1 MSTFDQRRNEI
12 MYDVERL
19 ARIIGIL
26 QEKKSCSVREL
37 SRELM
42 FSEATIRRD
51 LTLLAKQNKIVKTHG
66 GAIIRE
72 SFHSEVPYN
81 IRSDRETE
89 IKQALARAAARLI
102 HNNMT
107 IFLDASSTV
116 EYLVPY
122 LEAFKDITVITNNPD
137 IPSKLASTSIQVYS
151 TGGKY
156 LHSSNSYVGE
166 FARSMISNVNADLL
180 FFSARG
186 VSTSGLVTISSTDDD
201 IHRAMIKNSART
213 CLMFDS
219 SKYGK
224 TYRFTVCELSEVD
237 ILITDSPLEDGPEHP
252 NIIIAD
258 K

>member
-1 MSTFDQRRNEI
+1 

-19 ARIIGIL
+19 ARIMSIL
-26 QEKKSCSVREL
+26 QERKSCSVKEL
-37 SRELM
+37 SQALM

-51 LTLLAKQNKIVKTHG
+51 LALLAKQNKIVKTHG
-66 GAIIRE
+66 GAVIRE

-81 IRSDRETE
+81 IRSDKEAE
-89 IKQALARAAARLI
+89 IKQRLARAAAELI

-122 LEAFKDITVITNNPD
+122 LGAFKDITIVTNNPD
-137 IPSKLASTSIQVYS
+137 VPAKLASTDIQVYC

-156 LHSSNSYVGE
+156 LHRSNSYVGE

-186 VSTSGLVTISSTDDD
+186 VSADGLVTISSTEDD
-201 IHRAMIKNSART
+201 IHRAMIQNSART

-224 TYRFTVCELSEVD
+224 TYRFTVCSLSDVD
-237 ILITDSPLEDGPEHP
+237 IIITDSPLSSGPEHP
-252 NIIIAD
+252 NVIIAD

>member
-1 MSTFDQRRNEI
+1 

-19 ARIIGIL
+19 AKIMSIL
-26 QEKKSCSVREL
+26 QERKSCSVKEL
-37 SRELM
+37 SKEVM

-66 GAIIRE
+66 GAVIRE

-81 IRSDRETE
+81 LRSDKKPE
-89 IKQALARAAARLI
+89 IKQRLARAAAELI
-102 HNNMT
+102 HDDMT

-116 EYLVPY
+116 EYLIPY
-122 LEAFKDITVITNNPD
+122 LGSFKDITVVTNNPD
-137 IPSKLASTSIQVYS
+137 IPSKLASTDIQVYC

-156 LHSSNSYVGE
+156 LHRSNSYVGE

-186 VSTSGLVTISSTDDD
+186 VSADGLVTISSTDDD

-224 TYRFTVCELSEVD
+224 TYRFTVCELSEID
-237 ILITDSPLEDGPEHP
+237 ILITDSPMSSGPEHP

>member
-1 MSTFDQRRNEI
+1 MKGDI

-19 ARIIGIL
+19 AKIINIL
-26 QEKKSCSVREL
+26 QERKSCSVKEL
-37 SRELM
+37 ARELM

-51 LTLLAKQNKIVKTHG
+51 LTMLAKQNKIVKTHG
-66 GAIIRE
+66 GAVIRE

-81 IRSDRETE
+81 LRSDKETE
-89 IKQALARAAARLI
+89 VKQMLAKAAAELI
-102 HNNMT
+102 HDNMT

-116 EYLVPY
+116 EYIVPY
-122 LEAFKDITVITNNPD
+122 LESFKDITVVTNNPD
-137 IPSKLASTSIQVYS
+137 IPSKLASTGIQVYS

-166 FARSMISNVNADLL
+166 FARNMISNVNADLL

-201 IHRAMIKNSART
+201 IHRAMISNSEKT
-213 CLMFDS
+213 CLLFDS

-224 TYRFTVCELSEVD
+224 TYRFTVCNLSDVD
-237 ILITDSPLEDGPEHP
+237 ILITDSPLSSGPEHP